1 MARGTPPPPPA
12 VPPCADVPPDLTLP
26 PAEWADTAA
35 ARMGRRYFF
44 SDVGCMRLPPPDSFE
59 ILMDS
64 MQDTGFPCVA
74 MRAGVEIRPKGPPPT
89 TQMERFLLLA
99 TGGPCT
105 EMAFCS
111 PAFSFPRGLA
121 TASHY
126 FESFFLARLRFVLAA
141 ETGPV
146 EPFVL
151 VVEVAPGACVAYTW
165 YHTVPDSLFS
175 RMHCDRIVALD
186 AIFPDL

>member
-1 MARGTPPPPPA
+1 MA
-12 VPPCADVPPDLTLP
+12 
-26 PAEWADTAA
+26 
-35 ARMGRRYFF
+35 RRYFF
-44 SDVGCMRLPPPDSFE
+44 SDIGCMRLPPPDSFE
-59 ILMDS
+59 ILINS

-74 MRAGVEIRPKGPPPT
+74 RRAGVELRPEGGPPPT
-89 TQMERFLLLA
+89 TQMERFLRLA

-111 PAFSFPRGLA
+111 PAFSSPRGLA
-121 TASHY
+121 TASYH
-126 FESFFLARLRFVLAA
+126 FESFFLARLRAVLAA

-151 VVEVAPGACVAYTW
+151 VVEVASGACVAYTW

-186 AIFPDL
+186 AIFPNL